1 MFHKVEIKSYYSIQP
16 TNVYYDRNTF
26 KGYGIIIDN
35 IPINGWWMTYKI
47 DIYVCHYDLYN
58 ELAIMRQILHGHNN
72 SIVSEWNFF
81 NESFLGYCFVMS
93 DND

>member
-1 MFHKVEIKSYYSIQP
+1 MIQP
-16 TNVYYDRNTF
+16 TNVYCDRNTF

-47 DIYVCHYDLYN
+47 DIYVCNYDLHN
-58 ELAIMRQILHGHNN
+58 ELAIMRQILHGHN
-72 SIVSEWNFF
+72 STIVSEWSFF
-81 NESFLGYCFVMS
+81 NESFLGFYFVLS